1 MDIFSKFMINWFL
14 AAIELVKLA
23 TLIGFRSLKNAFW
36 QRNDF
41 FNSLS
46 AFSCKKKTTT
56 VNLIEMHATLV
67 FTTLGPNC

>member
-1 MDIFSKFMINWFL
+1 MVISEKLLFGSSLW
-14 AAIELVKLA
+14 VKLA

-46 AFSCKKKTTT
+46 AFSCKKKT